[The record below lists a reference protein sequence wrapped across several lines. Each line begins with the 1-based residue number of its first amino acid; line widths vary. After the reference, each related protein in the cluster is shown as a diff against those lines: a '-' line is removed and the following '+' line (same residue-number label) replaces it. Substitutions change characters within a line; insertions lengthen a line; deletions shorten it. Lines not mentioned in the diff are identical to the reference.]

1 MSQANDVAKRRHFR
15 YYLAGGVPPRAKCE
29 PDHAMYAAE
38 RNTYRIRTR
47 RLAKPVRKQRTA
59 AACRDGLGTKKRK
72 GSRKHSIRG
81 PNYVTF
87 ARRGIAGGG
96 SGVTCMKMECGI
108 VNSLT

>member
-1 MSQANDVAKRRHFR
+1 
-15 YYLAGGVPPRAKCE
+15 
-29 PDHAMYAAE
+29 MYAAE

-47 RLAKPVRKQRTA
+47 RLATPVRKQRTA

-87 ARRGIAGGG
+87 ARRGMAGGG

-108 VNSLT
+108 VNSLTQMLRAQGSLRRLGVPALAACASLV